1 MHRIKE
7 HLERVVWRTRSC
19 TTTSRHWKP
28 LIEALFLFR
37 PFYSNALDR
46 SFQPKRERESGLFL
60 LQGEFIFAAVI
71 ISKGVIIIYL
81 IYSIRLKNNNKQKW
95 LFFGG
100 RFDQRNEMTQ
110 SDWRKRFYSP
120 FIFLWIGDAKLSYP
134 FYLSL
139 NDLNGVRLDSK
150 AIKTSHLNIAFKN
163 SCWRE
168 FWTPDRRKECFF
180 LLLKTKTIECLSNG
194 RDKK

>member
-1 MHRIKE
+1 MCSRIKE

-100 RFDQRNEMTQ
+100 GGGLIKEME
-110 SDWRKRFYSP
+110 WRKENVSTRHL
-120 FIFLWIGDAKLSYP
+120 FLWIGDAKLNYP

-180 LLLKTKTIECLSNG
+180 FCS
-194 RDKK
+194 